1 MAKQCYFD
9 NLKQTYGENW
19 YVGLSPENIQKQ
31 SGRIFKEMV
40 KGYIDY
46 EKYGNYF
53 LDGKLTDNL
62 IISANNEL
70 EVNTLLLNALS
81 YYANVSANCDMNV
94 RNIVQSYGPTVGSE
108 ITHLEAL
115 CQIYSV
121 LLSTL
126 KSIRETYNIGYLA
139 NVTTL
144 LYNVRNHI

>member
-9 NLKQTYGENW
+9 NMKQMYGDNW
-19 YVGLSPENIQKQ
+19 FVGLSPEMIQKQ
-31 SGRIFKEMV
+31 SNRIFKEMV

-70 EVNTLLLNALS
+70 EVNMLLLSALS
-81 YYANVSANCDMNV
+81 YYYNISANNDPNV
-94 RNIVQSYGPTVGSE
+94 RNVVQFYVPVVGTE
-108 ITHLEAL
+108 LTHLEAL
-115 CQIYSV
+115 CKIYNV
-121 LLSTL
+121 ILTTL
-126 KSIRETYNIGYLA
+126 KSIKESYNIGYLA
-139 NVTTL
+139 NVATL

>member
-9 NLKQTYGENW
+9 NMKQMYGDNW
-19 YVGLSPENIQKQ
+19 FVGLSPDIIQKQ
-31 SGRIFKEMV
+31 SNRIFKEMV

-81 YYANVSANCDMNV
+81 YYSNVSANMDANV
-94 RNIVQSYGPTVGSE
+94 RNILLSYGPTVGTE
-108 ITHLEAL
+108 LTHLEAL
-115 CQIYSV
+115 CKIYTV
-121 LLSTL
+121 ILDTL
-126 KSIRETYNIGYLA
+126 KLIKETYNIGYLA
-139 NVTTL
+139 NIATL
-144 LYNVRNHI
+144 LYNIRNHI